1 MTITIHTFVLGAIK
15 NNTYLIVDDATQQAA
30 LVDPAAATNQIP
42 ELLEEKGYQLTYML
56 ITHAHFDHVGGVK
69 WMQSLTQQHIPVALH
84 RLDLNLWK
92 SGGGSRD
99 FGFDF
104 DPGPV
109 PDLIVTDGQA
119 LPLGEIRI
127 TVLHTPGHSFG
138 HVTFLDLADKA
149 AFCGDLIFYHGVGRT
164 DLDVC
169 NEDDL
174 FTSIRDKI
182 LTLPDDTVLY
192 PGHGGKTSVGEE
204 RANNPFL

>member
-15 NNTYLIVDDATQQAA
+15 NNTYLIVDDATHQAA

-42 ELLEEKGYQLTYML
+42 ALLEEKGYTLSYML
-56 ITHAHFDHVGGVK
+56 ITHAHFDHIGGVK
-69 WMQSLTQQHIPVALH
+69 CMQSLSPQHVPVAMH
-84 RLDLNLWK
+84 TLDMGLWK
-92 SGGGSRD
+92 GGGGSKD
-99 FGFDF
+99 FGFEF
-104 DPGPV
+104 DPGLA
-109 PDLIVTDGQA
+109 PDLIVTVGQV
-119 LPLGEIRI
+119 LPLGETTI

-138 HVTFLDLADKA
+138 HVTYLDLKDKA

-174 FTSIRDKI
+174 FASIRSKI

-192 PGHGGKTSVGEE
+192 PGHGSKTTVAEE
-204 RANNPFL
+204 KENNPFL